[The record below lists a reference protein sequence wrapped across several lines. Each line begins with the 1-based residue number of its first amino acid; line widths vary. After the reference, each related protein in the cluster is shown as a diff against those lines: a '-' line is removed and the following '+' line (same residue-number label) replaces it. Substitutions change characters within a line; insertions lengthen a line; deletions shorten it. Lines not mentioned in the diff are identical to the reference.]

1 MLPAQDGNNAAQP
14 VNRDTEIIMLL
25 NAILPVWLRQ
35 LGAIKNQT
43 EDAVDQLA
51 DSVSSIVKHFGRAG
65 VSSVS
70 GQVIRSDVDNLLLS
84 LQYQDRVNQMLSVVI
99 DDMNRLQRIITINNG
114 RVPAS
119 GEWLDELSS
128 RYTMRDERD
137 HHQQTGHSGD
147 GYQARPDGDE
157 VTFF

>member
-1 MLPAQDGNNAAQP
+1 MLPAQGENNAVPAL
-14 VNRDTEIIMLL
+14 RETEIIMLL

-35 LGAIKNQT
+35 LGSIKNQT
-43 EDAVDQLA
+43 EEAVDQLA

-84 LQYQDRVNQMLSVVI
+84 LQYQDRVNQMLTVVI
-99 DDMNRLQRIITINNG
+99 DDMSRLQRIITINNS
-114 RVPAS
+114 RIPAS
-119 GEWLDELSS
+119 DEWLSELSS
-128 RYTMRDERD
+128 RYTMHDERD
-137 HHQQTGHSGD
+137 RHQQAARNGD
-147 GYQARPDGDE
+147 GGNAKPDSDE